1 MKDAVNE
8 SKMRKNS
15 VETID
20 QQEKLFEALQK
31 TVEAFENMEDDGA
44 GLYEAAS
51 AYVEAAGQRSE
62 SHLCL

>member
-1 MKDAVNE
+1 MKDTVNE
-8 SKMRKNS
+8 CKMRKNS
-15 VETID
+15 AETVD

-31 TVEAFENMEDDGA
+31 AVKAFENMEDDGA

-62 SHLCL
+62 SRLCL